1 MIPEI
6 RRAYNRSFTPEKY
19 EALQADLARSAG
31 SKPGFRI
38 CETPLF
44 LSEALSRKLQEA
56 AHEVLA
62 QVTSESYLKESVR
75 AVPKA
80 LDVPGEDAHPVFL
93 QIDFALVRG
102 EDGELLPQLIELQ
115 GFPSLYGFQWVLEKS
130 FRRCFEAIPEGFT
143 PYFSGLDPESYV
155 DCLKDVIVGDCDPEN
170 VVLLEIDP
178 EKQKTRIDFTATEK
192 LTGIPTVSA
201 TEVVERGGR
210 LYYRKD
216 GREVPIRRV
225 YNRVIFDEVERK
237 GLDLSHIFQREI
249 DVTWVGHPNW
259 YLKISKFS
267 LPFLRSRYA
276 PKAWFVSDLQGD
288 YPEDLENY
296 VLKPL
301 FSFAGL
307 GVEMGPAPERLRT
320 LPNPADFILQR
331 RVDYAPCVETPDEP
345 AKAEVR
351 MMFAWTDR
359 PRLVNNLVRMSKGK
373 MMGVDFNKEKTW
385 VGASLALHPT
395 GT

>member
-31 SKPGFRI
+31 CEPGFRI

-44 LSEALSRKLQEA
+44 LSEALSRRLEEA
-56 AHEVLA
+56 AHEILA
-62 QVTSESYLKESVR
+62 QVISESYLKESVR

-93 QIDFALVRG
+93 QIDFALTQG

-115 GFPSLYGFQWVLEKS
+115 GFPSLYGFQWVLDQS
-130 FRRCFEAIPEGFT
+130 FRRCFEAIPENFT

-155 DCLKDVIVGDCDPEN
+155 DCLRDVIVADCDPEN

-192 LTGIPTVSA
+192 LIGIPTVSA
-201 TEVVERGGR
+201 TGVVERGGR
-210 LYYRKD
+210 LYYPKD

-237 GLDLSHIFQREI
+237 GLDLSHIFQREL

-276 PKAWFVSDLQGD
+276 PKAWFVSDLEGR

-307 GVEMGPAPERLRT
+307 GVEMGPTPERLRA
-320 LPNPADFILQR
+320 LSNSADFILQR
-331 RVDYAPCVETPDEP
+331 KVDYAPLVETPDEP

-359 PRLVNNLVRMSKGK
+359 PRLINNLVRMSKGK